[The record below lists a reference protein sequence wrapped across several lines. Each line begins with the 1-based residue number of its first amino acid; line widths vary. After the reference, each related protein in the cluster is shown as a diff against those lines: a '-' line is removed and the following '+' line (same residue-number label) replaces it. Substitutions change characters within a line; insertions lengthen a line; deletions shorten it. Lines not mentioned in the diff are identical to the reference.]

1 MKPISLSNGAIEAL
15 KWLALLFMTGDHIN
29 HHLFNATLP
38 VLFEAGRLC
47 LPIFI
52 FILAYNLARPGAM
65 ESGAYFRTMKRL
77 AIFGA
82 LASVPFM
89 ALGGLMDG
97 WWPLNVMFTL
107 LLVTV
112 ALYLLEQGGALNL
125 AGFAFVILVG
135 GSSVEYWWPAILFG
149 VAAWRYCKRP
159 SIWMA
164 FLAFLSIAAICVF
177 INKNWWAFAAFPL
190 IFIASRTNLS
200 LPRLQRFFYAYYP
213 LHLAFLWLL
222 RIPMRS
228 AGYLFF

>member
-1 MKPISLSNGAIEAL
+1 MKPLQLSNGSVEAL
-15 KWLALLFMTGDHIN
+15 KWLALLLMTGDHIN

-38 VLFEAGRLC
+38 GLFEAGRLC

-52 FILAYNLARPGAM
+52 FVLAYNLARPGAL

-82 LASVPFM
+82 LASVPFV

-107 LLVTV
+107 LVVTV
-112 ALYLLEQGGALNL
+112 TLYLLEQGGALNL
-125 AGFAFVILVG
+125 IGAGAVVAIG

-159 SIWMA
+159 SILTA
-164 FLAFLSIAAICVF
+164 VLAALSLAMICRF
-177 INKNWWAFAAFPL
+177 INSNWWAFAAFPL
-190 IFIASRTNLS
+190 ILVVSRINPP
-200 LPRLQRFFYAYYP
+200 LPRLQRAFYVYYP
-213 LHLAFLWLL
+213 LHLTLLWLIRL
-222 RIPMRS
+222 PMS
-228 AGYLFF
+228 KAGYLFF